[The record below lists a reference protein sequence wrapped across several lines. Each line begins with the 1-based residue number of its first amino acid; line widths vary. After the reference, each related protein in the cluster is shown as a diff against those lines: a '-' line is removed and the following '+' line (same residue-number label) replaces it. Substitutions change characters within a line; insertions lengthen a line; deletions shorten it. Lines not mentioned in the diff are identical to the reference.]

1 MPAHCACVMA
11 PVTAGN
17 TPVAVGMPGI
27 PVTTKLGIMTSSE
40 EWATT
45 VTWRFSVSNVERVI
59 STPSSSAAVV
69 LLTGLLAKLVTVICA
84 GISCVEGYSIW
95 P

>member
-27 PVTTKLGIMTSSE
+27 PVTTKLGIITSSE
-40 EWATT
+40 E
-45 VTWRFSVSNVERVI
+45 
-59 STPSSSAAVV
+59 
-69 LLTGLLAKLVTVICA
+69 
-84 GISCVEGYSIW
+84 
-95 P
+95 